1 MCKSDTLPAGVDCA
15 HSLRPVWRIV
25 CFGKCRCRSPRVKSL
40 KDTGSSARV
49 RGSITPTSAAR
60 PGMIG
65 VATVAPSV
73 ASGYAPA
80 KAAFQSLIALTA
92 RTTRASSTCKPA
104 SVIKSLTAYCL
115 RPVSIYL
122 SIIRRSG
129 FLILL
134 GANNYSWVPPTH
146 RWPDRKQRCQAM
158 RPGAISGSGSSSSA
172 DYSTGIRGSMTQGLS
187 GADLPDYRSEISS
200 LIQAGL
206 GHTVDEKTLSAL
218 AMMQE
223 RLQTRL
229 GELGALLREHKI
241 SPKRYIDEL
250 DRTLIEASST
260 GEKLMGAED
269 FHKVFGE
276 LRADQLGDVSLFLER
291 NNGPYKAL

>member
-1 MCKSDTLPAGVDCA
+1 VRHHRRSKRRWVARREGGRQPLASKLGKWCRQYPTDQGRHLYGMCKSDTLPAGVDCA

-134 GANNYSWVPPTH
+134 GANLDV
-146 RWPDRKQRCQAM
+146 
-158 RPGAISGSGSSSSA
+158 I
-172 DYSTGIRGSMTQGLS
+172 IRGFRRRIVGQIENSDAKRCAREPSPARGVLV
-187 GADLPDYRSEISS
+187 LRI
-200 LIQAGL
+200 IQPGF
-206 GHTVDEKTLSAL
+206 VD
-218 AMMQE
+218 
-223 RLQTRL
+223 
-229 GELGALLREHKI
+229 
-241 SPKRYIDEL
+241 P
-250 DRTLIEASST
+250 
-260 GEKLMGAED
+260 
-269 FHKVFGE
+269 
-276 LRADQLGDVSLFLER
+276 
-291 NNGPYKAL
+291 